1 MSTNFFGV
9 KFENEVAITVR
20 DGKTGEVT
28 FQYEDHNAI
37 SDDLDALKVQVA
49 RPPPP
54 RAHVSRVALT
64 LGASMWALIG
74 FVAWLLAG

>member
-1 MSTNFFGV
+1 MPDERSFALREADQPRGV
-9 KFENEVAITVR
+9 P
-20 DGKTGEVT
+20 
-28 FQYEDHNAI
+28 NAI

-54 RAHVSRVALT
+54 RAHVSRLALT